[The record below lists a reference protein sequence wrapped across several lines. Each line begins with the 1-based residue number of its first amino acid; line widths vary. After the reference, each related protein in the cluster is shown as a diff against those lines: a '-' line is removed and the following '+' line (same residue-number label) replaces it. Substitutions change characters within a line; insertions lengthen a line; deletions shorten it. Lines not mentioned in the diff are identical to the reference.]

1 MRSPSFLVVVLILI
15 SYGLQAQNISSEH
28 QAKLDQIK
36 DPAKRERLYKK
47 YLRKDAKEMEK
58 QLSENQSDSTSNDS
72 TLVNKAKKEALSI
85 AQDSLQNR
93 NLPTA
98 LPIDTTSTLKE
109 KSLKVIHDELDIPTD
124 SAAIKAEAK
133 TRLKNELGTDIPD
146 IKLDSTTVDQAEKE
160 LTKRAEE
167 ELKKRGDIQS
177 LDGAENSE
185 FSQLENYKD
194 QLEKTQE
201 QMRQADAKQAMK
213 AKMTS
218 QAREF
223 ITQHADKIQ
232 EVQSKMNGL
241 KKKYSYVPNSNDL
254 STAKKRNSLEDKTF
268 WERISLGGN
277 FNVSK
282 TNPVTVDLS
291 PVIAYKLNKVSEI
304 GITGSYRTEF
314 GADKSGLSGLDD
326 ETYGFGVFGNHTV
339 FNNFMVQLEGECLR
353 TTTGSAE
360 QNERSWKQTLLLG
373 IGRRF
378 KVTKWLEMQTLVM
391 FNVLHNP
398 PKSPYPSPV
407 VFKTGFRI
415 VK

>member
-36 DPAKRERLYKK
+36 DPAKKERLYKK
-47 YLRKDAKEMEK
+47 YLRKDAKEIDK
-58 QLSENQSDSTSNDS
+58 KLSQHLPDSTFNDS
-72 TLVNKAKKEALSI
+72 TLVNKAKTEVQAI
-85 AQDSLQNR
+85 AKDSLKNHH
-93 NLPTA
+93 LPTEI
-98 LPIDTTSTLKE
+98 PIDTTSTLKE
-109 KSLKVIHDELDIPTD
+109 KGLKAIHDELDLPMD
-124 SAAIKAEAK
+124 SAAVKAEAK
-133 TRLKNELGTDIPD
+133 ARLEDELGTDIPD

-185 FSQLENYKD
+185 FSKLENYKE

-201 QMRQADAKQAMK
+201 QMRQKEAKQAMK

-223 ITQHADKIQ
+223 ITQHSDKIQ

-241 KKKYSYVPNSNDL
+241 KKKYSYVPNSKDL
-254 STAKKRNSLEDKTF
+254 STAQKRNSLKDKTF
-268 WERISLGGN
+268 WERLSLGGN

-291 PVIAYKLNKVSEI
+291 PVVAYKLNKASEI
-304 GITGSYRTEF
+304 GITGAYRTQF
-314 GADKSGLSGLDD
+314 GADKSGLKQLDD
-326 ETYGFGVFGNHTV
+326 ETYGFSVFGNHTV
-339 FNNFMVQLEGECLR
+339 FNNLMVQLEGECLR
-353 TTTGSAE
+353 TTTGSIE
-360 QNERSWKQTLLLG
+360 QNERSWKQTLLIG
-373 IGRRF
+373 IGRKF
-378 KVTKWLEMQTLVM
+378 KITKWLEMQTLVM

-407 VFKTGFRI
+407 VFKTGFR
-415 VK
+415 VSK